1 MPGVENV
8 VADALSQPLAVTA
21 MSVAVS
27 GFRHLKSLGVRH
39 ILVITL
45 AVSGF
50 RHLKSSGVRHT
61 VLYLYNYLCCI
72 WLQTSEI
79 FSLVH
84 GTIDIEAFFLFKK
97 HPHIID
103 QLAFIIASFW
113 LL

>member
-21 MSVAVS
+21 VSVAVS

-50 RHLKSSGVRHT
+50 RHLKSSGVDT
-61 VLYLYNYLCCI
+61 QYCI
-72 WLQTSEI
+72 
-79 FSLVH
+79 
-84 GTIDIEAFFLFKK
+84 
-97 HPHIID
+97 
-103 QLAFIIASFW
+103 FIITFAVSGFRHLKSLALYMGRLTLKLSFYSKNIPT
-113 LL
+113 